1 MAFYID
7 DDENNRMDVMDSF
20 SNRILRPH
28 FSSPEDNKDPN
39 ERESVETKD
48 STEASVEAYPSP
60 LTGVIRTQMVFKEEE
75 EKEPPKD
82 TQPTMAESIEKVKAI
97 AVNLKEQTVGV
108 ATSDQS
114 KLGVLGYKDT
124 ISIMDKDPVN
134 GILHTLNETYQ
145 NTDVLSERQ
154 CVSSLTKIMMTCQQI
169 LKERYGITE

>member
-7 DDENNRMDVMDSF
+7 DDENNQMDVMDFF

-28 FSSPEDNKDPN
+28 FSSAENNKDTS
-39 ERESVETKD
+39 ERESIGNMD

-75 EKEPPKD
+75 EKKPPKD
-82 TQPTMAESIEKVKAI
+82 TQPTMAESIEKVKSMVA
-97 AVNLKEQTVGV
+97 NLKEQTMSI
-108 ATSDQS
+108 ATSDQTNV
-114 KLGVLGYKDT
+114 GVLGYKDT